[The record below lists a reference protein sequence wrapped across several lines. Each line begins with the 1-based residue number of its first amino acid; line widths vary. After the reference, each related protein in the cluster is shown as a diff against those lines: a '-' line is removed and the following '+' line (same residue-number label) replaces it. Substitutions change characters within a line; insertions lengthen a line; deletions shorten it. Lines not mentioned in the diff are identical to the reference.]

1 LASALIGVP
10 PVKHI
15 YHRSAPTANDGDLT
29 PPDFFVNALTDRRGP
44 MKGDVQV
51 LKLLNEVLKKELTGI
66 NQYFLHA
73 KMCKNWGYEVLYEN
87 IWKES
92 IGEMKHADEVTE
104 RILFLDG
111 VPNMA
116 GYDKILIGS
125 SVKQQLENDL
135 GLEYAALDILRP
147 GIKTCI
153 EVSDN
158 VTRELLEHIMVDEE
172 EHIDWIEA
180 QLHKIEE
187 VGYQNYL
194 AQQIYKKG

>member
-1 LASALIGVP
+1 
-10 PVKHI
+10 
-15 YHRSAPTANDGDLT
+15 
-29 PPDFFVNALTDRRGP
+29 
-44 MKGDVQV
+44 MKGDAQV
-51 LKLLNEVLKKELTGI
+51 VKVLNEVLKKELTAI
-66 NQYFLHA
+66 NQYFIHA
-73 KMCKNWGYEVLYEN
+73 RMLRNWRYMKLADHTE
-87 IWKES
+87 KES

-104 RILFLDG
+104 RILFLEG
-111 VPNMA
+111 IPNMA

-135 GLEYAALDILRP
+135 ALEHAALEILKP

-153 EVSDN
+153 EVADN

-194 AQQIYKKG
+194 AQQIYKKS